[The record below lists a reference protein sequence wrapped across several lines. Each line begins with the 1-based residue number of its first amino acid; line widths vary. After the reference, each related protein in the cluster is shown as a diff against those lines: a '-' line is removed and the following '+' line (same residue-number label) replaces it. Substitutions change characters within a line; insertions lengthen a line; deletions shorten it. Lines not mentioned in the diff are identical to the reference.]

1 MADRPLLPVL
11 VDVYNWSEGYLP
23 VGTFELGMLAVMSRY
38 IVVEEYDVGE
48 VRFFFFF
55 RWQLQHPG
63 LNRFLRSE
71 RVSQLQRHL
80 TCAVYHALN

>member
-48 VRFFFFF
+48 VR
-55 RWQLQHPG
+55 WQLQHPG